1 MELLDILRRK
11 RDGCALTQAEI
22 AYFVRSVTDGTA
34 PDYQTAAMLMAI
46 YFRGMTDAELAA
58 LTECMADSGD
68 RLDWSSLGIRTADK
82 HSTGGVGDKTSLIAG
97 PIAAALGV
105 IVPKMSGRGLGHTGG
120 TIDKLEAIPGYR
132 TDLPEAQ
139 FRDQAARI
147 GLALVSQTGNLAPA
161 DKRLYAL
168 RDVTA
173 TVESIPLIASSV
185 MSKKLAAGARNIVLD
200 VKVGSGA
207 FMKTADDARALA
219 EKMVEI
225 GRRCGRRVT
234 ALLTNMDAPL
244 GSAIGN
250 AVETAEAIRVLRGE
264 VRGDIRTLSVRLAA
278 EMASLA
284 LDIPPETAQTRA
296 EAALDSGAA
305 SAKLRDWIASQGG
318 DVRGLD
324 DPDRLPRSAQTRAV
338 CAPAD
343 GYVTRIDAGQLG
355 RASVHLGAGRT
366 VKDAPVDPG
375 AGIVLAHTVG
385 DPVRRGDV
393 LCRLYTSRLG
403 ALDDAAA
410 ACASAFTLGGRQPAA
425 RPLVIDVLRG

>member
-219 EKMVEI
+219 EK
-225 GRRCGRRVT
+225 T
-234 ALLTNMDAPL
+234 
-244 GSAIGN
+244 
-250 AVETAEAIRVLRGE
+250 
-264 VRGDIRTLSVRLAA
+264 
-278 EMASLA
+278 
-284 LDIPPETAQTRA
+284 
-296 EAALDSGAA
+296 
-305 SAKLRDWIASQGG
+305 
-318 DVRGLD
+318 
-324 DPDRLPRSAQTRAV
+324 
-338 CAPAD
+338 
-343 GYVTRIDAGQLG
+343 
-355 RASVHLGAGRT
+355 
-366 VKDAPVDPG
+366 
-375 AGIVLAHTVG
+375 
-385 DPVRRGDV
+385 
-393 LCRLYTSRLG
+393 
-403 ALDDAAA
+403 
-410 ACASAFTLGGRQPAA
+410 
-425 RPLVIDVLRG
+425 